1 MTRMMQRMRSL
12 GGVLAAASGLT
23 LLGFAACDDS
33 TGPDTSRDVASVVV
47 TPDTRTFTA
56 INDSARLAAEAR
68 NPAGGTISGTTF
80 VWSSLENNIASV
92 DQTGMVKAK
101 AVGTARIVA
110 SASGKSD
117 TATITVTQTA
127 ARLVLTPE
135 ADTINAIGDVV
146 SFTAVVTDANNVALT
161 NPSITWSTT
170 TPTIVSATGGNV
182 TSLATGSAV
191 VIATSAT
198 VADTVTVLSRQI
210 AATLTVAPTSV
221 TVMEGETQSLT
232 ATAADSNGVALPA
245 SAITWS
251 SASQT
256 IATVTSAGLVRGESG
271 GGTTVTVSAPGR
283 SVDVPVTVYPGAA
296 PGPLTWSIAHRGLDL
311 AAVDPLLGVMGRS
324 PSEVYTVTPFGQ
336 GYRFDGSRWIPTF
349 GPLQVAFSRLN
360 AFWVTP
366 SSSSI
371 WAVGTQSRPD
381 LNGSLIRSGHV
392 FRTTGNAWT
401 TEYVGPDGTEL
412 WDVSGTSD
420 SDIWVSGTHILHYDG
435 ATWTTTQGS
444 PASGHLF
451 TAIWTAGGATVFAGT
466 NSGAVRRYEGA
477 VWVEAQSAPE
487 NGFRVTDIWGTSAND
502 VWVVDQGGFVR
513 HWNGV
518 AWEQSTR
525 FPGPLHAVRGTSST
539 NVWVGGDNVL
549 AHWNGGIWFSHDPA
563 TTVIGIVR
571 GIDLSSPTSGW
582 LVTSTGI
589 LSQLRTDGW
598 TPHWDSPSTF
608 QDVAGSGSDVWVCG
622 LAGTVQ
628 HLAGGTWSTERLPRS
643 EGCFSI
649 AVGPTAN
656 AIAGGVS
663 SIYYRNTGGS
673 WSVTP
678 TGAPSRFE
686 DLWTTAAGQT
696 FGVAGT
702 TVYRLDGAS
711 WVAMPTGSP
720 VTLAAVWASGPN
732 DIFAAGDQGTVMHF
746 NGTSWTKLATG
757 STAWLRGVWGSSPTD
772 VYAVSLNV
780 GGPGVTGPAV
790 ILHYD
795 GSSWSVVHSTTLALR
810 GIHGRAP
817 NEVYA
822 VGDGRTIVRFNGT
835 TWTDETVSGLV
846 AGSQLFEVWASPAG
860 DVYVVGS
867 PSLILRGTR

>member
-1 MTRMMQRMRSL
+1 MPVRIPLRSPL
-12 GGVLAAASGLT
+12 RIVALSGGLT
-23 LLGFAACDDS
+23 ILAGTACDDS
-33 TGPDTSRDVASVVV
+33 TGPDTSRNVASVVV
-47 TPDTRTFTA
+47 TPDARTFTA
-56 INDSARLAAEAR
+56 INDSARLAAEAK

-80 VWSSLENNIASV
+80 VWSSLETNIASV

-110 SASGKSD
+110 SVSGKAD

-127 ARLVLTPE
+127 GRVVLTPT

-146 SFTAVVTDANNVALT
+146 TFTVVVTDANDVPLT
-161 NPSITWSTT
+161 NPSVTWSTT
-170 TPTIVSATGGNV
+170 TPAIVTAVGGNV

-191 VIATSAT
+191 VIATSGT
-198 VADTVTVLSRQI
+198 VADTAAVLSRQI

-221 TVMEGETQSLT
+221 TVLQGETQSLT

-251 SASQT
+251 SASEA
-256 IATVTSAGLVRGESG
+256 IASVSSAGLVRGESG
-271 GGTTVTVSAPGR
+271 GGTTVSVSAPGR

-296 PGPLTWSIAHRGLDL
+296 PGPLTWSIVHKGLDL
-311 AAVDPLLGVMGRS
+311 ATVDPLIGVMGRS
-324 PSEVYTVTPFGQ
+324 PSEVYAVTPFGS
-336 GYRFDGSRWIPTF
+336 GYRYDGSRWVATL

-381 LNGSLIRSGHV
+381 LNGFLIRSGHV
-392 FRTTGNAWT
+392 FRTTGGGWT

-420 SDIWVSGTHILHYDG
+420 TDIWVSGTHILHYDG
-435 ATWTTTQGS
+435 ATWTMTQGS
-444 PASGHLF
+444 PASGFLF
-451 TAIWTAGGATVFAGT
+451 TAIWTAGGTSVFAGT
-466 NSGAVRRYEGA
+466 NDGAVRRFEGGA
-477 VWVEAQSAPE
+477 WIEAQSAPE
-487 NGFRVTDIWGTSAND
+487 NHFRVTDIWGTSAND
-502 VWVVDQGGFVR
+502 VWVVDEGGFVR

-518 AWEQSTR
+518 AWQESTR
-525 FPGPLHAVRGTSST
+525 FPGPLHAVRGTSPT

-549 AHWNGGIWFSHDPA
+549 AHWNGGIWFSLDPA

-571 GIDLSSPTSGW
+571 GIGLSSPTSGW
-582 LVTSTGI
+582 LVTSSGI
-589 LSQLRTDGW
+589 LSELRTDGW

-608 QDVAGSGSDVWVCG
+608 RDVAGSGSDVWVCG

-628 HLAGGTWSTERLPRS
+628 HLSGESWSTERLPRS

-649 AVGPTAN
+649 AAGATAN
-656 AIAGGVS
+656 AIGGGVT
-663 SIYYRNTGGS
+663 SIYYRNTGAS
-673 WSVTP
+673 WTVSP

-696 FGVAGT
+696 YGVAGT

-720 VTLAAVWASGPN
+720 VPLAAVWASGPN
-732 DIFAAGDQGTVMHF
+732 DVFAVGDQGTVMHYD
-746 NGTSWTKLATG
+746 GTSWTKFATG
-757 STAWLRGVWGSSPTD
+757 STATLRGVWGSSPTD

-780 GGPGVTGPAV
+780 GGPSV
-790 ILHYD
+790 ILRYN
-795 GSSWSVVHSTTLALR
+795 GSSWSVVHSSTHALR

-822 VGDGRTIVRFNGT
+822 VGDGPTIVRFNGT
-835 TWTDETVSGLV
+835 AWTEEAVSGVV
-846 AGSQLFEVWASPAG
+846 AGTQLFEVWASPAG